1 MNILAVKDLKMALP
15 TGLGLA
21 KLNGLLSVSQVRYF
35 LVSTKVQSYICLYV
49 TPSVKTLDMM
59 NGSARVF
66 ISKCSYSKNNQLAKS
81 LRCEYTAFLARSHG
95 NNLQLVDPLNL
106 NNRQ

>member
-1 MNILAVKDLKMALP
+1 
-15 TGLGLA
+15 
-21 KLNGLLSVSQVRYF
+21 
-35 LVSTKVQSYICLYV
+35 
-49 TPSVKTLDMM
+49 M

-66 ISKCSYSKNNQLAKS
+66 ISKCSYSKHNQLAKS

>member
-35 LVSTKVQSYICLYV
+35 SCINQGTKLY
-49 TPSVKTLDMM
+49 L
-59 NGSARVF
+59 F
-66 ISKCSYSKNNQLAKS
+66 I
-81 LRCEYTAFLARSHG
+81 
-95 NNLQLVDPLNL
+95 L
-106 NNRQ
+106 NNKR